1 MVIKMLENVVDQM
14 SKGIIIDD
22 YIIYAKGTSK
32 GRFRE
37 GINLRVYLKQ
47 GEQEYHVL
55 DIKVFYGRPPHH
67 SPWVELFNISNNSRF
82 GDKVIEYFDSVFEDK
97 LLSIFSQALKKGES
111 IFVEYY

>member
-82 GDKVIEYFDSVFEDK
+82 DSVFEDK